1 MARGHFSKTLGLT
14 FSKHFTLGLMG
25 HIVTEFVPMPRE
37 VYTDLMSVNNLLN
50 LFGNRLR
57 TLPIL
62 ILYLTDG
69 CNSRCAMCDIWRSPR
84 RNMAPEFIDAVSG
97 EIAALHTRWVVLSG
111 GEAMQHPDWPNIAA
125 RLRREGAKVILLTN
139 GLFLQKQAQDV
150 INNVD
155 EVVVSLDGGTAATYK
170 AIRGVDAFQLV
181 LDGIAAVRA
190 GGVPVTTRTTVQQAN
205 FREIPQIIDAAKSV
219 DATLIS
225 FLSIDVANP
234 YAFGPRFA
242 DGLAIP
248 VINAHE
254 PPAGALS
261 LEEVAA
267 LSAIYED
274 VFVHYQNDF
283 ERGLIA
289 ESPAKLRQMVR
300 YFQAVDGE
308 SSFPPVRCNAPHTS
322 MVIEVDGT
330 VRPCYFL
337 PQTGKWKADTSL
349 RDQINSDAAVA
360 MRKAYRNGERPEC
373 ARCVCPLYKDARA
386 LIRL

>member
-1 MARGHFSKTLGLT
+1 
-14 FSKHFTLGLMG
+14 MG
-25 HIVTEFVPMPRE
+25 
-37 VYTDLMSVNNLLN
+37 VNNLLN
-50 LFGNRLR
+50 LFGNRLH

-69 CNSRCAMCDIWRSPR
+69 CNSRCVMCDIWRSPR
-84 RNMAPEFIDAVSG
+84 RNMSPELIDTIASQIAP
-97 EIAALHTRWVVLSG
+97 LRTRWVVLSG
-111 GEAMQHPDWPNIAA
+111 GEAMQHPDWPAIAGK
-125 RLRREGAKVILLTN
+125 LRGEGARVILLTN
-139 GLFLQKQAQDV
+139 GLFLQKQAKEV
-150 INNVD
+150 IANVD

-170 AIRGVDAFQLV
+170 AIRGVDAFDLV
-181 LDGIAAVRA
+181 LDGIKAVRA
-190 GGVPVTTRTTVQQAN
+190 GGIPVTTRTTVQQAN
-205 FREIPQIIDAAKSV
+205 FREIPQIIDAAVSA

-225 FLSIDVANP
+225 FLSIDVSNP

-242 DGLAIP
+242 DGLAVP

-261 LEEVAA
+261 PDDVRELAG
-267 LSAIYED
+267 IYED
-274 VFVHYQNDF
+274 VFLRYQSHF
-283 ERGLIA
+283 ENGRIA
-289 ESPAKLRQMVR
+289 ESPDKLRRMVS

-322 MVIEVDGT
+322 LVIEVDGK

-337 PQTGKWKADTSL
+337 PDTGKLKADGSL
-349 RDQINSDAAVA
+349 RDQMNSDAAIA